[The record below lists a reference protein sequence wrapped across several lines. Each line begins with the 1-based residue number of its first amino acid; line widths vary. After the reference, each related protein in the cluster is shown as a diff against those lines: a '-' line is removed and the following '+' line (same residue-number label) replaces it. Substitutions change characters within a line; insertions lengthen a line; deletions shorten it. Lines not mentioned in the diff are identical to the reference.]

1 MKVKFAILLTKL
13 HTAMLLVGV
22 LVVALGLVGW
32 EFAYEAQR
40 LNPNITEGDLNMIK
54 IVTVAIGIAILVF
67 GAITFKPI
75 NNMRNKAREDEK
87 YDEYGRLKGLTDYS
101 DMSVS
106 EQKAFDEER
115 RRKMNQV
122 LPISQVRQMT
132 VSGSSNPEHDMNAL
146 IGLKAVKDKMEEMT
160 AQMEF
165 EKKHNVKRADT
176 ANHMNMFGPP
186 GTGKTTVARIMAGF
200 LYQNGYIKRNEVI
213 ETSGSFFT
221 TGDAATKAE
230 AICQYAYGG
239 VLFIDEAYAMAES
252 TEGQE
257 AIAALIKEMED
268 SKDKFILI
276 LAGYENEMKR
286 LLNSNPGFLSRI
298 KEHFY
303 FENYSIDELAM
314 IFEAMAKSAGYQVS
328 KEALDKTIV
337 ILNELM
343 HDRNFG
349 NARTCRNVLDK
360 SISRHALN
368 VKKGIAEG
376 DFVIGVDDI
385 AYNNSI

>member
-54 IVTVAIGIAILVF
+54 IVTVAIGITILVF

-257 AIAALIKEMED
+257 AIAAL
-268 SKDKFILI
+268 SK
-276 LAGYENEMKR
+276 
-286 LLNSNPGFLSRI
+286 
-298 KEHFY
+298 
-303 FENYSIDELAM
+303 
-314 IFEAMAKSAGYQVS
+314 
-328 KEALDKTIV
+328 
-337 ILNELM
+337 
-343 HDRNFG
+343 
-349 NARTCRNVLDK
+349 
-360 SISRHALN
+360 
-368 VKKGIAEG
+368 
-376 DFVIGVDDI
+376 
-385 AYNNSI
+385 